1 MRRLRGQGA
10 LGLFGDSLCSVWP
23 HVGSLEGSEQRWV
36 DRQLGSGMR
45 GLEPMMGKLE
55 LTYPVGSGRPSEA
68 LEEENGITRSDFQ
81 EWDPSTSA

>member
-23 HVGSLEGSEQRWV
+23 HVGSLEGSEKSWV

-45 GLEPMMGKLE
+45 GLKQIDGE
-55 LTYPVGSGRPSEA
+55 VGINLSCREWTT
-68 LEEENGITRSDFQ
+68 LRSF
-81 EWDPSTSA
+81 